1 MHETERRHVG
11 QMEQPFP
18 EARPVGGSRRA
29 ELRDVSERIGAEIAE
44 SLCVRRIADAE
55 GIEDE
60 KERTRHETP

>member
-1 MHETERRHVG
+1 M
-11 QMEQPFP
+11 
-18 EARPVGGSRRA
+18 
-29 ELRDVSERIGAEIAE
+29 SERIGAEIAE